1 MQHPA
6 GKPNDDW
13 ADEHLH
19 GHVCELVILHWSK
32 LPAVHAKEV
41 SECIDLQCQEDEREQ
56 HDWDLNVKTNADV
69 GIKQRQKNNDEE
81 RVEGEREITHLC
93 QESRAHEE

>member
-19 GHVCELVILHWSK
+19 GHVRKLVILHWSK
-32 LPAVHAKEV
+32 LPAIHAKEV
-41 SECIDLQCQEDEREQ
+41 SERIDLQREEDEPEQ
-56 HDWDLNVKTNADV
+56 HDWDLNVETNANV
-69 GIKQRQKNNDEE
+69 EIKQCQKNNDEE
-81 RVEGEREITHLC
+81 RVECKREITHL
-93 QESRAHEE
+93 REEGCAREE